1 MTEIDSDVL
10 AYEEKKMG
18 LITTPITNIYCYKF
32 VPQINL
38 VSKDQK
44 WVQIVSKKFTRKYQT
59 YFFLPWEI
67 QM

>member
-1 MTEIDSDVL
+1 MIEIDSDVL

-44 WVQIVSKKFTRKYQT
+44 
-59 YFFLPWEI
+59 
-67 QM
+67 